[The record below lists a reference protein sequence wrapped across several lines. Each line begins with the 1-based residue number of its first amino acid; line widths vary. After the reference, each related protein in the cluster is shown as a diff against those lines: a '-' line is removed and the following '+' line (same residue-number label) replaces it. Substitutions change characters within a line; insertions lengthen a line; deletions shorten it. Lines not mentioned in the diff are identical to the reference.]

1 MEAISLDMFDQL
13 PTDKLIF
20 FMTFTLDFNI
30 GSQKVIM
37 FDLIKQRYFVKR
49 VSLLVLLYP
58 NPIILILLC
67 LKTLRMFLPQKEIV
81 FKCLYEIWILALVCQ
96 FLLANCLGLME
107 ISLWLVCPMTSLC
120 YCYQI
125 HCTF

>member
-67 LKTLRMFLPQKEIV
+67 LKTLRFYPKKKSFLNV
-81 FKCLYEIWILALVCQ
+81 FMKFGYWHLSVNFY
-96 FLLANCLGLME
+96 
-107 ISLWLVCPMTSLC
+107 
-120 YCYQI
+120 
-125 HCTF
+125 